1 VRGKNRPSSQLLKV
15 NSIYGM
21 YRAAQSGLGIA
32 TLPDYIVGKHSELVR
47 ILPELEGPS
56 FDAYFVYP
64 EELRNSKR
72 VAVFRDF
79 LLRKIAETP
88 F

>member
-1 VRGKNRPSSQLLKV
+1 MLFRS
-15 NSIYGM
+15 
-21 YRAAQSGLGIA
+21 AQSGLGIA
-32 TLPDYIVGKHSELVR
+32 ALPDYMVGKHSNLTR

-56 FDAYFVYP
+56 FDTYFVYP

-72 VAVFRDF
+72 VAVFREF